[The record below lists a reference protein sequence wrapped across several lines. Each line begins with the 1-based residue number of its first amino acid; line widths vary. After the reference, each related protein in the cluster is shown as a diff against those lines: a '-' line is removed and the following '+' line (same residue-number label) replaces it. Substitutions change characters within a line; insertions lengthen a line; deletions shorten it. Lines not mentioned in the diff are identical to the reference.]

1 MAYPKTSGY
10 GKLQRR
16 KLISKKIKVL
26 KKEGNLIKT
35 NHLAH
40 IAKDIDD
47 LKDDMKDVKIEVF
60 RFKYIAYGAIVV
72 FVLMSDK
79 FTEILRLL

>member
-1 MAYPKTSGY
+1 MSNKNIETEIE
-10 GKLQRR
+10 L
-16 KLISKKIKVL
+16 L
-26 KKEGNLIKT
+26 KQDIHIIKT

-40 IAKDIDD
+40 IES
-47 LKDDMKDVKIEVF
+47 DMRDVKVEVKEIKTEMF

-79 FTEILRLL
+79 FNDILRLL

>member
-1 MAYPKTSGY
+1 MDDKDLKTEIE
-10 GKLQRR
+10 L
-16 KLISKKIKVL
+16 L
-26 KKEGNLIKT
+26 KQDVHIIKT

-40 IAKDIDD
+40 IEA
-47 LKDDMKDVKIEVF
+47 DMRDVKVEVKEIKTEMF

-79 FTEILRLL
+79 FNDILRLL

>member
-1 MAYPKTSGY
+1 MNDKDINTE
-10 GKLQRR
+10 LQ
-16 KLISKKIKVL
+16 LL
-26 KKEGNLIKT
+26 KQDVSLIKS

>member
-1 MAYPKTSGY
+1 MSNKNIETEIE
-10 GKLQRR
+10 L
-16 KLISKKIKVL
+16 L
-26 KKEGNLIKT
+26 KQDIHIIKT

-40 IAKDIDD
+40 IEA
-47 LKDDMKDVKIEVF
+47 DMSDVKVEVKEIKTEMF

-79 FTEILRLL
+79 FNDILRLL

>member
-1 MAYPKTSGY
+1 MNDKDINIEIE
-10 GKLQRR
+10 L
-16 KLISKKIKVL
+16 L
-26 KKEGNLIKT
+26 KQDVHIIKT

-40 IAKDIDD
+40 IAADIDD
-47 LKDDMKDVKIEVF
+47 LKDEVKEIKTEVF

-79 FTEILRLL
+79 FNDILRLL

>member
-26 KKEGNLIKT
+26 KKEGKKQKQAVATALSMYPKKKKLP
-35 NHLAH
+35 LA
-40 IAKDIDD
+40 
-47 LKDDMKDVKIEVF
+47 
-60 RFKYIAYGAIVV
+60 
-72 FVLMSDK
+72 
-79 FTEILRLL
+79 

>member
-1 MAYPKTSGY
+1 MSNKNIETEIE
-10 GKLQRR
+10 L
-16 KLISKKIKVL
+16 L
-26 KKEGNLIKT
+26 KQDIHIIKT

-40 IAKDIDD
+40 IAADIDD
-47 LKDDMKDVKIEVF
+47 LKVEVKEIKTEVF

-79 FTEILRLL
+79 FNDILRLL

>member
-1 MAYPKTSGY
+1 MNDKD
-10 GKLQRR
+10 
-16 KLISKKIKVL
+16 IKIEIELL
-26 KKEGNLIKT
+26 KQDVNLIKT

>member
-1 MAYPKTSGY
+1 MSNKNIETEIE
-10 GKLQRR
+10 L
-16 KLISKKIKVL
+16 L
-26 KKEGNLIKT
+26 KQDIHIIKT

-40 IAKDIDD
+40 IAADIDD
-47 LKDDMKDVKIEVF
+47 LKDEVKEIKTEVF

-79 FTEILRLL
+79 FNDILRLL